1 MEWRLPDHPDAAPEA
16 LRLSRTLS
24 VIYGEIGKLEAETG
38 VGAEEDRVIKVP
50 EGIDADELVTLNILR
65 MKLQS
70 LHQLAL
76 ARRQPFFSRL
86 DFIPK
91 GGTPETHYL
100 GRWGVLK
107 TPEYSVEVVDW
118 RSPVA
123 NLYYSGQVGPM
134 AYEAPDGKVE
144 GELTLKRMI
153 TVTDGHLTGI
163 FDSGVVSQDAYL
175 QGVLGSVSTDR
186 LREIVTTIQAEQN
199 IVIRHGIGKPLI
211 VQGVAGSG
219 KTTIALH
226 RIAWLLYAYQETLS
240 PASMM
245 IVAPNPLF
253 LDYISAVLPDLGV
266 QQVQQTTFLNLCRM
280 CLGKQM
286 VKVRWENRLEDQ
298 LRMTGAER
306 AALGTVLRIKGSLR
320 YKKALE
326 DFLDLYEHQV
336 IPAGDVCFGNEVL
349 YTEDELKTIYLTQL
363 KPFPLSQRVTELQKY
378 MHGRLKKAVEHM
390 TDRLEAMVRERL
402 DALVTRLPDNEERRA
417 RTKKLLESREKRQA
431 ELKEEQKKFLKA
443 YPGVWPV
450 MNVLEVYE
458 AFLDYLER
466 ENTFGK
472 EGEELILRT
481 RGTLTRK
488 EAGAEDL
495 PAITVI
501 GRRVFG
507 IPRLNVSH
515 VVMDEAQDF
524 SPFHCQLLKEMAGH
538 DSFTMVGDLMQG
550 IHGDEGIRDWD
561 EVAEEV
567 FLGKAARKQLIVS
580 YRNTV
585 EIMTVASRIA
595 LRHPVPGQPVA
606 RPVLRHGEKPSIIA
620 CKSGRER
627 IKAIAE
633 KAEAWVKE
641 GYHSIALIEKSEED
655 CRVLHR
661 ALPQDLNARL
671 LRAGDSHFEG
681 GVLVIPAALVK
692 GLEFDCVLVADANAD
707 VYPDE
712 PFFCRLL
719 YVLCTR
725 PLHRLAL
732 VYVGE
737 KSRLLAEIGRDEA
750 NFCTYDWADA
760 GKPPQNVV

>member
-16 LRLSRTLS
+16 ARLTCTLS
-24 VIYGEIGKLEAETG
+24 VIHDEIGKLETETG
-38 VGAEEDRVIKVP
+38 VGADEDRIIKVP
-50 EGIDADELVTLNILR
+50 EGIDADEMVTLNILR
-65 MKLQS
+65 MKLQT

-134 AYEAPDGKVE
+134 AYEAPDGRVE

-153 TVTDGHLTGI
+153 TVTEGRLTGI

-199 IVIRHGIGKPLI
+199 IVIRHGIGRPLI

-226 RIAWLLYAYQETLS
+226 RIAWLLYAYQETLA

-266 QQVQQTTFLNLCRM
+266 QQVQQTTFLNLCRR

-298 LRMTGAER
+298 LRMTAAER
-306 AALGTVLRIKGSLR
+306 AALGAVLRIKGSLR
-320 YKKALE
+320 YKRVLE
-326 DFLDLYEHQV
+326 DFLDIYERQV
-336 IPAGDVCFGNEVL
+336 IPAGDVRFGNEVL
-349 YTEDELKTIYLTQL
+349 YTEAELKAIYLTQL
-363 KPFPLSQRVTELQKY
+363 KPFPLRQRVSELQKY
-378 MHGRLKKAVEHM
+378 MQGRLKKSIEHM
-390 TDRLEAMVRERL
+390 TDQLEAMVRERL

-417 RTKKLLESREKRQA
+417 RTKKLLENREKRLA

-443 YPGVWPV
+443 YPGVWPA
-450 MNVLEVYE
+450 MNVLEVYGS
-458 AFLDYLER
+458 FLEYLER
-466 ENTFGK
+466 DNIFGQA
-472 EGEELILRT
+472 GGDLLLRT
-481 RGTLTRK
+481 RESIGRG

-495 PAITVI
+495 PAVTVI
-501 GRRVFG
+501 GRRVWG

-561 EVAEEV
+561 EVAVEV
-567 FLGKAARKQLIVS
+567 FRGQAARKQLIIS

-585 EIMTVASRIA
+585 EIMSAASRIA
-595 LRHPVPGQPVA
+595 ARHPVPGQPSA
-606 RPVLRHGEKPSIIA
+606 KPVLRHGEKPSIIA
-620 CKSGRER
+620 CKNDRER
-627 IKAIAE
+627 LKAIAE
-633 KAEAWVKE
+633 IAEAWVKE
-641 GYHSIALIEKSEED
+641 GYHSIALIEKNEED
-655 CRVLHR
+655 CRALHR
-661 ALPQDLNARL
+661 TLPQELNARL

-692 GLEFDCVLVADANAD
+692 GLEFDCVLVTNVSAD

-732 VYVGE
+732 AYVGE
-737 KSRLLAEIGRDEA
+737 KSQLLAEIGQDEA
-750 NFCTYDWADA
+750 IFCTHAWGNA

>member
-16 LRLSRTLS
+16 ARLTRTLS
-24 VIYGEIGKLEAETG
+24 VIQGEISKLETETG

-65 MKLQS
+65 MKLQT

-91 GGTPETHYL
+91 GGTQETHYL

-134 AYEAPDGKVE
+134 AYEAPDGRVE

-153 TVTDGHLTGI
+153 TVTDGRLTGI

-226 RIAWLLYAYQETLS
+226 RIAWLLYAYQETLA

-266 QQVQQTTFLNLCRM
+266 QQVQQTTYLNLCARM
-280 CLGKQM
+280 LGKQM

-298 LRMTGAER
+298 LHMTADMR
-306 AALGTVLRIKGSLR
+306 LALGNVLRIKGSLR
-320 YKKALE
+320 YKNALE
-326 DFLDLYEHQV
+326 DFLNIYERQV
-336 IPAGDVCFGNEVL
+336 IPKGDVRFGNEVL
-349 YTEDELKTIYLTQL
+349 YTQSELQGIYLTQL
-363 KPFPLSQRVTELQKY
+363 SPFPLRQRVAELQKY
-378 MHGRLKKAVEHM
+378 MQGRLKKAAERM
-390 TDRLEAMVRERL
+390 TEQLEAMVRQRL
-402 DALVTRLPDNEERRA
+402 DALITRLPDNEERRA
-417 RTKKLLESREKRQA
+417 RTAKLLESREKRLL

-443 YPGVWPV
+443 YPGVWPA
-450 MNVLEVYE
+450 MNVLEVYGS
-458 AFLDYLER
+458 FLDYLDR
-466 ENTFGK
+466 EDTFGK
-472 EGEELILRT
+472 DGWELIRRT
-481 RGTLTRK
+481 REAIERK
-488 EAGAEDL
+488 ELGAEDL
-495 PAITVI
+495 PAIMVI
-501 GRRVFG
+501 GRQVLG
-507 IPRLNVSH
+507 IPRLNVKH

-538 DSFTMVGDLMQG
+538 ESFTMVGDLMQG

-561 EVAEEV
+561 EVAREV
-567 FLGKAARKQLIVS
+567 FHSQAARKNLVVS

-585 EIMTVASRIA
+585 EIMTLASRIA
-595 LRHPVPGQPVA
+595 ARHPVPGQLKA
-606 RPVLRHGEKPSIIA
+606 KPVLRHGEMPLVIA
-620 CKSGRER
+620 CENEKER
-627 IKAIAE
+627 MRAIAE
-633 KAEAWVKE
+633 KAAAWVKE
-641 GYHSIALIEKSEED
+641 GYHSIALIEKTED
-655 CRVLHR
+655 KCRMLYR
-661 ALPQDLNARL
+661 ALPAELNAKL
-671 LRAGDSHFEG
+671 LKTGDSHFEG
-681 GVLVIPAALVK
+681 GVLVMPAALVK
-692 GLEFDCVLVADANAD
+692 GLEFDCVLVADASAQE
-707 VYPDE
+707 YPDE

-725 PLHRLAL
+725 PLHRLML
-732 VYVGE
+732 VFAGE
-737 KSRLLAEIGRDEA
+737 KSQLLTETSGEEA
-750 NFCTYDWADA
+750 IFCTYHWGNA
-760 GKPPQNVV
+760 GMTPQNVV

>member
-16 LRLSRTLS
+16 ARLTRTLS
-24 VIYGEIGKLEAETG
+24 VIHGEIGKLEAETG

-65 MKLQS
+65 MKLQT

-134 AYEAPDGKVE
+134 AYEAPDGRVE

-153 TVTDGHLTGI
+153 TVTDSRLTGI

-266 QQVQQTTFLNLCRM
+266 QQVQQTTFMNLCRR

-298 LRMTGAER
+298 LRMTAAER
-306 AALGTVLRIKGSLR
+306 AALGSLLRIKGSLR
-320 YKKALE
+320 FKRALE
-326 DFLDLYEHQV
+326 EFLNIYERQV
-336 IPAGDVCFGNEVL
+336 IPAGDVRFGNEVL
-349 YTEDELKTIYLTQL
+349 YTETELQGIYLTQL
-363 KPFPLSQRVTELQKY
+363 KPFPLRQRVTELQKY
-378 MHGRLKKAVEHM
+378 MQGRLKKAAERM
-390 TDRLEAMVRERL
+390 TEQLEAMVRERL

-417 RTKKLLESREKRQA
+417 RTKKLLESREKRLV

-443 YPGVWPV
+443 YPGVWPS
-450 MNVLEVYE
+450 MNVLEVYGS
-458 AFLDYLER
+458 FLDYMER
-466 ENTFGK
+466 ENTFGAD
-472 EGEELILRT
+472 GTELIRRT
-481 RGTLTRK
+481 RESLGRG

-501 GRRVFG
+501 GRRVWG

-538 DSFTMVGDLMQG
+538 ESFTMVGDLMQG

-561 EVAEEV
+561 EVAGEV
-567 FLGKAARKQLIVS
+567 FRGQADKKQLVVS

-595 LRHPVPGQPVA
+595 ARHPVPHQPQA
-606 RPVLRHGEKPSIIA
+606 KPVLRHGEKPVIMA
-620 CKSGRER
+620 CKNDKER
-627 IKAIAE
+627 IRAIAE
-633 KAEAWVKE
+633 QAAAWVKE
-641 GYHSIALIEKSEED
+641 GYHSIALIEKTED
-655 CRVLHR
+655 RCMALYR
-661 ALPQDLNARL
+661 ALPAELNARL
-671 LRAGDSHFEG
+671 LKAGDSHFEG

-692 GLEFDCVLVADANAD
+692 GLEFDCVLVADASKE

-732 VYVGE
+732 VHSGE
-737 KSRLLAEIGRDEA
+737 KSQLLAEIAKDEA
-750 NFCTYDWADA
+750 IFCTCEWGNA

>member
-16 LRLSRTLS
+16 ARLNHSLS
-24 VIYGEIGKLEAETG
+24 VIHGEIAKLEAETG
-38 VGAEEDRVIKVP
+38 VGAEEERIIKVP
-50 EGIDADELVTLNILR
+50 EGIDADEQVALNIFR
-65 MKLQS
+65 MKLQT

-76 ARRQPFFSRL
+76 ARKQPFFSRL

-134 AYEAPDGKVE
+134 AYEAPDGRVE

-153 TVTDGHLTGI
+153 TVTGGHLTGI

-266 QQVQQTTFLNLCRM
+266 QQVQQTTFMNLCAR

-286 VKVRWENRLEDQ
+286 TKIRWENRLEDQ
-298 LRMTGAER
+298 LHMTAAER
-306 AALGTVLRIKGSLR
+306 ASLGAVLRIKGSLR
-320 YKKALE
+320 YKNELE
-326 DFLDLYEHQV
+326 LFLNIYERQV
-336 IPAGDVCFGNEVL
+336 IPAGDVRFGNEVL
-349 YTEDELKTIYLTQL
+349 YTQAELEGIYLTQL
-363 KPFPLSQRVTELQKY
+363 KPFPLRQRVAELQKY
-378 MHGRLKKAVEHM
+378 MQGRLKKAAEHM
-390 TDRLEAMVRERL
+390 TEKLEAMVRERL
-402 DALVTRLPDNEERRA
+402 DALTARLPDNEERRA
-417 RTKKLLESREKRQA
+417 RTKKLLENRELRLL

-443 YPGVWPV
+443 YPGAWPA
-450 MNVLEVYE
+450 MNVLEVYA
-458 AFLDYLER
+458 AFLDHLER
-466 ENTFGK
+466 EGAFSG
-472 EGEELILRT
+472 EGEDLLRRT
-481 RGTLTRK
+481 RESLARG

-507 IPRLNVSH
+507 MPRLNVSH

-538 DSFTMVGDLMQG
+538 ESFTMVGDLMQG
-550 IHGDEGIRDWD
+550 IHGDEGLRDWD
-561 EVAEEV
+561 EVAGEV
-567 FLGKAARKQLIVS
+567 FHGQAVKKNLIIS

-585 EIMTVASRIA
+585 EIMMVASRIA
-595 LRHPVPGQPVA
+595 SRHPVPNQPKA
-606 RPVLRHGEKPSIIA
+606 QPVLRHGELPSAIA
-620 CKSGRER
+620 CKTEKER
-627 IKAIAE
+627 VRAIADI
-633 KAEAWVKE
+633 AEAWVKE
-641 GYHSIALIEKSEED
+641 GYHSIAIIEKTED
-655 CRVLHR
+655 RCHALYR
-661 ALPQDLNARL
+661 ALPKELNARHIK
-671 LRAGDSHFEG
+671 AGDSHFEG
-681 GVLVIPAALVK
+681 GVLVMPAAIVK
-692 GLEFDCVLVADANAD
+692 GLEFDCVLVADAGAQ

-712 PFFCRLL
+712 PFYCRLL

-732 VYVGE
+732 VHTGE
-737 KSRLLAEIGRDEA
+737 KSPLLAEIGQEEA
-750 NFCTYDWADA
+750 NFCAYGWGNA
-760 GKPPQNVV
+760 GKPLHNVV

>member
-16 LRLSRTLS
+16 FRLSRTLS
-24 VIYGEIGKLEAETG
+24 VIQGEIGKLEAETG
-38 VGAEEDRVIKVP
+38 VGAEEERIIKVP
-50 EGIDADELVTLNILR
+50 EGIDADEQVALNILR
-65 MKLQS
+65 MKLQT

-134 AYEAPDGKVE
+134 AYEAPDGRVE

-153 TVTDGHLTGI
+153 TITEGRLTGI

-226 RIAWLLYAYQETLS
+226 RIAWLLYAYQETLA

-266 QQVQQTTFLNLCRM
+266 QQVQQTTFMSLCSR

-286 VKVRWENRLEDQ
+286 VKVRWENRLEEQ
-298 LRMTGAER
+298 LRMTASGR
-306 AALGTVLRIKGSLR
+306 ASLGTVLRIKGSLR
-320 YKKALE
+320 FKTALE
-326 DFLDLYEHQV
+326 NFLDIYERQV
-336 IPAGDVCFGNEVL
+336 IPRGDVCFGNEVL
-349 YTEDELKTIYLTQL
+349 FTEAELQGIYLTQL
-363 KPFPLSQRVTELQKY
+363 KPFPLRQRVMELQKY
-378 MHGRLKKAVEHM
+378 MQGRLKKAVEHM
-390 TDRLEAMVRERL
+390 TGQLEVMVRERL
-402 DALVTRLPDNEERRA
+402 DALVMRLPDNEERRA
-417 RTKKLLESREKRQA
+417 RTKKLLESREKRLL
-431 ELKEEQKKFLKA
+431 ELKEEQRKFLKA
-443 YPGVWPV
+443 YPGIWPA
-450 MNVLEVYE
+450 MRVLEVYE
-458 AFLDYLER
+458 AFLHHLKC
-466 ENTFGK
+466 ENAFGK
-472 EGEELILRT
+472 EGEELIRRT
-481 RGTLTRK
+481 LESIFRG

-495 PAITVI
+495 PAIMVI
-501 GRRVFG
+501 GRRVWG
-507 IPRLNVSH
+507 VPRLNVSH

-550 IHGDEGIRDWD
+550 IHGDEGIRDWED
-561 EVAEEV
+561 IAGQV
-567 FLGKAARKQLIVS
+567 FGGRAQKKHLVVS

-585 EIMTVASRIA
+585 EIMTVASLIA
-595 LRHPVPGQPVA
+595 ARHPVPNQPKA
-606 RPVLRHGEKPSIIA
+606 QPVLRHGEKPVIMA
-620 CKSGRER
+620 CSSNKER
-627 IKAIAE
+627 MEAIARQTAIWQE
-633 KAEAWVKE
+633 Q
-641 GYHSIALIEKSEED
+641 GYHSIALIEKTEEA
-655 CRVLHR
+655 CRLLYK
-661 ALPQDLNARL
+661 ALPAGLNARL
-671 LRAGDSHFEG
+671 LKAGDSHFEG
-681 GVLVIPAALVK
+681 GVLVMPAAIVK
-692 GLEFDCVLVADANAD
+692 GLEFDCVLVADASAQA
-707 VYPDE
+707 YPDE
-712 PFFCRLL
+712 PFYCRLL

-732 VYVGE
+732 VYAGE
-737 KSRLLAEIGRDEA
+737 KSRLLSEIHDDNV
-750 NFCTYDWADA
+750 NFSAY
-760 GKPPQNVV
+760 GGQMLERHHKM

>member
-1 MEWRLPDHPDAAPEA
+1 MEWHLPDHPDAVPEA
-16 LRLSRTLS
+16 ARLSRTLS
-24 VIYGEIGKLEAETG
+24 VIHGEIGKLEAETG

-50 EGIDADELVTLNILR
+50 EGIDADEVVTLNILR
-65 MKLQS
+65 MKLQT

-134 AYEAPDGKVE
+134 AYEAPDGRVE

-153 TVTDGHLTGI
+153 TVTDSRLTGI

-266 QQVQQTTFLNLCRM
+266 QQVQQTTFLNLCRR

-298 LRMTGAER
+298 LRMTAAER
-306 AALGTVLRIKGSLR
+306 MTLGAVLRIKGSLR
-320 YKKALE
+320 FKRALE
-326 DFLDLYEHQV
+326 DFLDIYERQV
-336 IPAGDVCFGNEVL
+336 IPTGDVRFGNEVL
-349 YTEDELKTIYLTQL
+349 YTGAELQTIYLTQL
-363 KPFPLSQRVTELQKY
+363 KPFPLRQRVAELQKY
-378 MHGRLKKAVEHM
+378 MQGRLKKAMERM
-390 TDRLEAMVRERL
+390 TQQLEAMVRERL
-402 DALVTRLPDNEERRA
+402 DMLVMRLPDNEERRT
-417 RTKKLLESREKRQA
+417 RTQKLLESREKRLA
-431 ELKEEQKKFLKA
+431 EMKEEQKKFLKA
-443 YPGVWPV
+443 YPGTWPS
-450 MNVLEVYE
+450 MNVLEVYK
-458 AFLDYLER
+458 AFLSHLEQ
-466 ENTFGK
+466 ENFLGAD
-472 EGEELILRT
+472 GAELLLRT
-481 RGTLTRK
+481 RESLGRG

-495 PAITVI
+495 PAIAVI

-507 IPRLNVSH
+507 MPRLNVSH

-538 DSFTMVGDLMQG
+538 ESFTMVGDLMQG

-561 EVAEEV
+561 EVAGEV
-567 FLGKAARKQLIVS
+567 FRGQADKKQLIVS

-595 LRHPVPGQPVA
+595 ARHPVPGQKQA
-606 RPVLRHGEKPSIIA
+606 EPVLRHGEKPAIMA
-620 CKSGRER
+620 CENDRER
-627 IKAIAE
+627 IRAIAGQ
-633 KAEAWVKE
+633 AAAWVKE
-641 GYHSIALIEKSEED
+641 GYHSIALIEKTED
-655 CRVLHR
+655 RCMALYR
-661 ALPQDLNARL
+661 ALPAGLNARL
-671 LRAGDSHFEG
+671 LKAGDSHFEG

-692 GLEFDCVLVADANAD
+692 GLEFDCVLVADAGAD

-725 PLHRLAL
+725 PLHHLML
-732 VYVGE
+732 VHSGE
-737 KSRLLAEIGRDEA
+737 KSPLLAEIAKDEA
-750 NFCTYDWADA
+750 IFCTCGWGNA

>member
-1 MEWRLPDHPDAAPEA
+1 MDWPLPDHPEAGVEAA
-16 LRLSRTLS
+16 RLNHSLA
-24 VIYGEIGKLEAETG
+24 VIHGEIAKLEADTG
-38 VGAEEDRVIKVP
+38 VGAEEDRIIKVP
-50 EGIDADELVTLNILR
+50 ERLDMDEWTALNILR
-65 MKLQS
+65 MKLQT

-91 GGTPETHYL
+91 GGEPETHYL

-107 TPEYSVEVVDW
+107 TPEYQVEVVDW

-153 TVTDGHLTGI
+153 SVSDGHLTGI

-175 QGVLGSVSTDR
+175 QGVLGSVSSDR

-199 IVIRHGIGKPLI
+199 IVIRHGPHAPLI

-226 RIAWLLYAYQETLS
+226 RIAWLLYAYQETLD

-266 QQVQQTTFLNLCRM
+266 QQVRQTTFMDLCRQS
-280 CLGKQM
+280 LGKQM
-286 VKVRWENRLEDQ
+286 PKVRWENRLEDQ
-298 LRMTGAER
+298 LRMTADQRDQMGA
-306 AALGTVLRIKGSLR
+306 VLRQKGSLAF
-320 YKKALE
+320 KKALE
-326 DFLDLYEHQV
+326 DFLSGYEQRV
-336 IPAGDVCFGNEVL
+336 VPEGDVRFGNETL
-349 YTEDELKTIYLTQL
+349 YTQSELREIYLKQL
-363 KPFPLSQRVTELQKY
+363 KPFPLRQRVAEVQKYIATRLQK
-378 MHGRLKKAVEHM
+378 AVAHM
-390 TDRLEAMVRERL
+390 EEELDRMARERL
-402 DALVTRLPDNEERRA
+402 DALMLRLPDGEERRA
-417 RTKKLLESREKRQA
+417 RTTKLLESREKRRV
-431 ELKEEQKKFLKA
+431 EIREEQKRFLKA
-443 YPGVWPV
+443 YPDVWPS
-450 MNVLEVYE
+450 MGVLEVYG
-458 AFLDYLER
+458 AFLDHLEAQDH
-466 ENTFGK
+466 
-472 EGEELILRT
+472 EGAQRELIRRT
-481 RGTLTRK
+481 RESLARG

-495 PAITVI
+495 PALTVI
-501 GRRVFG
+501 GRSVFG
-507 IPRLNVSH
+507 LPRLQIRH

-561 EVAEEV
+561 EVAGTV
-567 FLGKAARKQLIVS
+567 FHGRAVRKQLVVS

-585 EIMTVASRIA
+585 EIMTVASRVA
-595 LRHPVPGQPVA
+595 ARHPVPGQTQA
-606 RPVLRHGEKPSIIA
+606 QPVLRHGEKPQIIA
-620 CKSGRER
+620 CHTDKER
-627 IKAIAE
+627 IQMIA
-633 KAEAWVKE
+633 AQAAAWREE
-641 GYHSIALIEKSEED
+641 GYHSIALVEKTEEE
-655 CRVLHR
+655 CRALHR
-661 ALPQDLNARL
+661 ALPKELNARL

-681 GVLVIPAALVK
+681 GILVIPAALVK
-692 GLEFDCVLVADANAD
+692 GLEFDCVLAANVNGEA
-707 VYPDE
+707 YPDE

-719 YVLCTR
+719 YVILTR

-732 VYVGE
+732 VHTGE
-737 KSRLLAEIGRDEA
+737 KSRLLSGISLE
-750 NFCTYDWADA
+750 DA
-760 GKPPQNVV
+760 IFSGSMQ

>member
-16 LRLSRTLS
+16 VRLNRTLS
-24 VIYGEIGKLEAETG
+24 VIQDEIGKLEAETG
-38 VGAEEDRVIKVP
+38 VGAEEDRIIKVP
-50 EGIDADELVTLNILR
+50 EGIDADEQVALNILR
-65 MKLQS
+65 MKLQT
-70 LHQLAL
+70 LHYLAL

-91 GGTPETHYL
+91 GGIPETYYL

-134 AYEAPDGKVE
+134 AYEAPDGRVE
-144 GELTLKRMI
+144 GELVLKRMI
-153 TVTDGHLTGI
+153 TIANNRMTGI
-163 FDSGVVSQDAYL
+163 FDSGIVSQDAYL

-199 IVIRHGIGKPLI
+199 IVIRHGIGQPLI

-226 RIAWLLYAYQETLS
+226 RIAWLLYAFQDTMTPS
-240 PASMM
+240 SMM

-266 QQVQQTTFLNLCRM
+266 QQVQQTTFLNLCRR

-298 LRMTGAER
+298 LRITAEERSSLGA
-306 AALGTVLRIKGSLR
+306 VLRVKGSLR

-326 DFLDLYEHQV
+326 DFLDGYEHQV
-336 IPAGDVCFGNEVL
+336 VPAGDVRFGNEVL
-349 YTEDELKTIYLTQL
+349 YTQAELREIYLTQL
-363 KPFPLSQRVTELQKY
+363 KPFPLRQRVTELQKY
-378 MHGRLKKAVEHM
+378 MQGRLKKAAERM
-390 TDRLEAMVRERL
+390 TEQLEAMVRGRL
-402 DALVTRLPDNEERRA
+402 DALTMRLPDNEERRA
-417 RTKKLLESREKRQA
+417 RTAKLLTNREERLA

-443 YPGVWPV
+443 YPDTWPA
-450 MNVLEVYE
+450 MNVLDVYGL
-458 AFLDYLER
+458 FLDHLEQ
-466 ENTFGK
+466 ENALGMV
-472 EGEELILRT
+472 GEELIRRT
-481 RGTLTRK
+481 RESLSHK

-501 GRRVFG
+501 GRRVWG
-507 IPRLNVSH
+507 MPRLNVKH

-524 SPFHCQLLKEMAGH
+524 SPFHCQIMKEMAGH

-567 FLGKAARKQLIVS
+567 FRGHADKKHLIVS

-585 EIMTVASRIA
+585 EIMTAASRVA
-595 LRHPVPGQPVA
+595 ACHPVPNQPTA
-606 RPVLRHGEKPSIIA
+606 RPVLRHGEKPSMMD
-620 CKSGRER
+620 CKNEKER
-627 IKAIAE
+627 IRAIAQ
-633 KAEAWVKE
+633 KASAWREE
-641 GYHSIALIEKSEED
+641 GYHSIALIEKTEEA
-655 CRVLHR
+655 CRTLHR
-661 ALPQDLNARL
+661 ALPGELNARL
-671 LRAGDSHFEG
+671 LKAGDNHFEG
-681 GVLVIPAALVK
+681 GILVIPAALVK
-692 GLEFDCVLVADANAD
+692 GLEFDCVLVADAGAD
-707 VYPDE
+707 AYPDE

-732 VYVGE
+732 AYAGV
-737 KSRLLAEIGRDEA
+737 KSNLLAEISQDEA
-750 NFCTYDWADA
+750 IFCTYGWGNA
-760 GKPPQNVV
+760 GKAPHNVV